1 MQTTTHPYDALT
13 PETILEAVETTGVRC
28 TGALLALNS
37 YENRVYRVDTEAD
50 GFQVAKFYR
59 PARWS
64 DEAILEEHAFARE
77 LADHEIP
84 VVAPLAH
91 EGRTLHQY
99 RGFRFALFPWRPARM
114 AELNA
119 AEDFRVL
126 GRYIGRLHA
135 VGKATPFRHRITLTG
150 VNYGE
155 AAVRHLTDCELLP
168 EELRAAFTAIAGLVL
183 ARLRDA
189 YPPGVAASIRLHGDL
204 HLGNVLWGAH
214 GPILVDLDDC
224 LMGPRV
230 QDFWMLLSGERAER
244 ERQLEDI
251 LSGYTQFASFDP
263 AELALVEPLRT
274 LRLLHYNAWIAAR
287 WDDPAF
293 PRSFPWF
300 STGRHWQELILTLR
314 EQLAALDEPP
324 LSWSG

>member
-1 MQTTTHPYDALT
+1 MQTSHPYDALT

-37 YENRVYRVDTEAD
+37 YENRVYRVETGEA
-50 GFQVAKFYR
+50 GLQVAKFYR
-59 PARWS
+59 PSRWTN
-64 DEAILEEHAFARE
+64 EAILEEHAFANE
-77 LADHEIP
+77 LAEHEIP
-84 VVAPLAH
+84 VVPPLAH
-91 EGRTLHQY
+91 EGRTLHEY
-99 RGFRFALFPWRPARM
+99 HGFRFALFPWRPARM
-114 AELNA
+114 AELNT

-135 VGKATPFRHRITLTG
+135 VGRAAPFDHRITLTTS
-150 VNYGE
+150 NYGE
-155 AAVRHLTDCELLP
+155 AAVQRLVACALLP
-168 EELRAAFTAIAGLVL
+168 EELRDAFVATAGRVL
-183 ARLRDA
+183 DRLRGA
-189 YPPGVAASIRLHGDL
+189 YAPGVASTIRLHGDL

-230 QDFWMLLSGERAER
+230 QDLWMLLSGERAER

-300 STGRHWQELILTLR
+300 ATGRHWQELILTLR

>member
-1 MQTTTHPYDALT
+1 MQTSHPYDDLT

-64 DEAILEEHAFARE
+64 DEAILEEHAFAHE
-77 LADHEIP
+77 LAEHEIP
-84 VVAPLAH
+84 VVPPLAH
-91 EGRTLHQY
+91 AGRTLHEY
-99 RGFRFALFPWRPARM
+99 RGFRFALFAWRPARM
-114 AELNA
+114 AELNTA
-119 AEDFRVL
+119 DDFRVL
-126 GRYIGRLHA
+126 GRYVGRLHA
-135 VGKATPFRHRITLTG
+135 VGRATRFRHRITLAAA
-150 VNYGE
+150 NYGE
-155 AAVRHLTDCELLP
+155 AAVQRLAGCALLP
-168 EELRAAFTAIAGLVL
+168 DELRDSFAAITRLVL
-183 ARLRDA
+183 DRLRDA
-189 YPPGVAASIRLHGDL
+189 YPSDAAPTIRLHGDL
-204 HLGNVLWGAH
+204 HLGNVLWGAQ

-224 LMGPRV
+224 LMGPRM
-230 QDFWMLLSGERAER
+230 QDLWMLLSGERAER

-251 LSGYTQFASFDP
+251 LSGYTQFASFDS

-300 STGRHWQELILTLR
+300 ATGRHWQDLILTLR

-324 LSWSG
+324 LAWSG